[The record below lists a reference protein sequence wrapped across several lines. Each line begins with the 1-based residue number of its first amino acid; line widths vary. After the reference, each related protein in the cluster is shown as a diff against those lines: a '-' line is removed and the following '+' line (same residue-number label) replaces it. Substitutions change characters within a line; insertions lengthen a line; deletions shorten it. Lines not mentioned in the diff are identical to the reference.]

1 MSTIDINLD
10 SDRSVEDQIHDQRD
24 KIDGFVHGS
33 ALFSP
38 APYINKAVIDGNL
51 ADEIAAKFSGSWE
64 PPVEWFES
72 AKLGQTITLQVEV
85 EVVSKKASLKNAG
98 EDATVAGE
106 AGLKVIDVYLP
117 TPEELV

>member
-1 MSTIDINLD
+1 MSSTETTRVPYTITA
-10 SDRSVEDQIHDQRD
+10 
-24 KIDGFVHGS
+24 DGIFD
-33 ALFSP
+33 AT
-38 APYINKAVIDGNL
+38 PYIAPKAIIDGNL
-51 ADEIAAKFSGSWE
+51 ADEISAKFSGSWE

-98 EDATVAGE
+98 EDATVTGE